1 MDCKNGNIT
10 SSYQIIKEVLF
21 HKYLFKTM
29 KHFKNVEKPKENY
42 KLHIFS
48 IIKVTSITILSY
60 FFKLQK

>member
-1 MDCKNGNIT
+1 
-10 SSYQIIKEVLF
+10 
-21 HKYLFKTM
+21 M

-48 IIKVTSITILSY
+48 TIKVASVTVLTY

>member
-1 MDCKNGNIT
+1 
-10 SSYQIIKEVLF
+10 
-21 HKYLFKTM
+21 M